1 MSAQYHDQSFTFPN
15 LNSVNRVLR
24 QLKKEESSLF
34 NCVCSVSSDA
44 AFIDEISRLHPGLPI
59 AANLR
64 CGLWHVRDPQ
74 TTCYFKSTDGHNG
87 NWSFST
93 TRLNVHLAESAAN
106 RRGCIIVDATRRG
119 KSFPDSLT
127 KTIPIWATVLNR
139 AVAQLRSYHD
149 STRLVRDSAF
159 VISSYPQ
166 GAQLAA
172 DPLNP
177 LKSIPP
183 YGEPAAKARGRHQV
197 LAVKTASTD
206 QDWDTSLHLP
216 PWVSSNERHQIE
228 AKLEQWVRDLCQVSG
243 DVGRLAAVLDKP
255 LRPIWLSQDS
265 RMWLNAMADHTDLPF
280 TPLYLVSASK
290 SAPHRQSI
298 EVGGDIGTYSYSYV
312 PGAGDDEESW
322 ARGLTPALFWQHHQE
337 LLQAGPHG
345 IHTAVAKLL
354 EGVEQKKRDGLGR
367 TLSMARLSSRLSNGI
382 IDKHHP
388 PPGGVE
394 VSRTTLPAHG
404 LVWLGSTRMAVGPA
418 AAGDPSFV
426 WQHVDAV
433 LNAATPSLEELKAS
447 RNSTVSSELECPSE
461 LSTVARDTE
470 AAECA
475 GKAGKSNYLRLPVA
489 SSKADKHS
497 LERQLPAALEFVSGH
512 LLQQHRVLIQ
522 CDAGDD
528 ACVCL
533 AVAMHLA
540 CFQACTSDPGVQRFV
555 RPYRRT
561 AHTPGARLLMP
572 GGAAVTKHSIRRVL
586 ALISRLYPLARPSR
600 GMLKQVFNFFEPPHN
615 VAAGA
620 AAAAAAAAA
629 SGGAARA
636 AGMETDRAA
645 EGETG
650 AEGCT
655 TDVAVTDATDAGCSN
670 EVVALKRPAL
680 SI

>member
-119 KSFPDSLT
+119 KSFPVKPPPVIPLLCSFCKLPTLSKQRHKCLLPLPLVLCILQDSLT

-228 AKLEQWVRDLCQVSG
+228 AKLEQWVRDLCQVS
-243 DVGRLAAVLDKP
+243 P
-255 LRPIWLSQDS
+255 
-265 RMWLNAMADHTDLPF
+265 H
-280 TPLYLVSASK
+280 SA
-290 SAPHRQSI
+290 
-298 EVGGDIGTYSYSYV
+298 Y
-312 PGAGDDEESW
+312 
-322 ARGLTPALFWQHHQE
+322 
-337 LLQAGPHG
+337 
-345 IHTAVAKLL
+345 
-354 EGVEQKKRDGLGR
+354 
-367 TLSMARLSSRLSNGI
+367 
-382 IDKHHP
+382 
-388 PPGGVE
+388 
-394 VSRTTLPAHG
+394 
-404 LVWLGSTRMAVGPA
+404 GS
-418 AAGDPSFV
+418 
-426 WQHVDAV
+426 
-433 LNAATPSLEELKAS
+433 
-447 RNSTVSSELECPSE
+447 
-461 LSTVARDTE
+461 
-470 AAECA
+470 
-475 GKAGKSNYLRLPVA
+475 
-489 SSKADKHS
+489 
-497 LERQLPAALEFVSGH
+497 
-512 LLQQHRVLIQ
+512 
-522 CDAGDD
+522 
-528 ACVCL
+528 
-533 AVAMHLA
+533 
-540 CFQACTSDPGVQRFV
+540 
-555 RPYRRT
+555 
-561 AHTPGARLLMP
+561 
-572 GGAAVTKHSIRRVL
+572 
-586 ALISRLYPLARPSR
+586 
-600 GMLKQVFNFFEPPHN
+600 
-615 VAAGA
+615 
-620 AAAAAAAAA
+620 
-629 SGGAARA
+629 
-636 AGMETDRAA
+636 
-645 EGETG
+645 
-650 AEGCT
+650 
-655 TDVAVTDATDAGCSN
+655 
-670 EVVALKRPAL
+670 
-680 SI
+680 